1 MFVFSVFNILE
12 MRYRSYKRWGFKDA
26 QKEDQYWLPP
36 THPMY
41 METARKIEP
50 TVQAW
55 DPTRRD

>member
-1 MFVFSVFNILE
+1 

-41 METARKIEP
+41 MESARKIEP